1 MPTLVP
7 ATPTPSELRTHL
19 VSAPVSAA
27 TVGRVWASQ
36 LAFLLGRALPH
47 VASMRVHAISP
58 AITSSV
64 DIPLQWRPS
73 PGCRLALVTVELNEA
88 PIVNVVGWSLSGDR
102 YALVSLTVPAGAGVI
117 AVPEL
122 GGLAPLD
129 GSTALL
135 QQDPFRV
142 ARQQYSALVHLG
154 DAGDVADQ
162 IHDLTV
168 TISQSGS
175 YSHSGAAH
183 VSLIELPVAT
193 LRPETGEVGLLLPS
207 IDARND
213 LHDGDSS
220 IGSGITETLAAEQDA
235 STTVREHFQIA
246 TYEDT
251 AYAWTRASATMG
263 AIDFVGSAGTA
274 NPWFR
279 IRVRGT
285 YGSSASTPATFV
297 VRVRHNSVD
306 DWDLQI
312 TKRVV
317 GSGSTSTFTETVP
330 ASAGVWSAYQWTSAL
345 TLRADGTDQEID
357 VKFEASVL
365 SGTLY
370 LSSIAL
376 VQEET
381 P

>member
-19 VSAPVSAA
+19 VAAPVSAA

-36 LAFLLGRALPH
+36 LAFLLGRCLPH
-47 VASMRVHAISP
+47 VASMRLHAIDP
-58 AITSSV
+58 AVTK
-64 DIPLQWRPS
+64 DTKIPLQWRPS
-73 PGCRLALVTVELNEA
+73 PGCRLALVTVDLNESA
-88 PIVNVVGWSLSGDR
+88 IVKVVGRSLSGDR
-102 YALVSLTVPAGAGVI
+102 FALVSLTVPAGAGVI

-142 ARQQYSALVHLG
+142 ARNTHSALVHLG
-154 DAGDVADQ
+154 DAGDVADA
-162 IHDLTV
+162 IHDITV

-220 IGSGITETLAAEQDA
+220 NGSGITETLTAEQDA
-235 STTVREHFQIA
+235 ATRVREHFQIA

-251 AYAWTRASATMG
+251 AYAWTRSSSTTG
-263 AIDFVGSAGTA
+263 AINWVGSVGTSVD
-274 NPWFR
+274 PKFR
-279 IRVRGT
+279 LRVPAVYGT
-285 YGSSASTPATFV
+285 SASTPATFTLRVRYRSTKDGTLRV
-297 VRVRHNSVD
+297 VRTTVGGGATSNN
-306 DWDLQI
+306 DLALP
-312 TKRVV
+312 
-317 GSGSTSTFTETVP
+317 GSGGAWTT
-330 ASAGVWSAYQWTSAL
+330 ASGTL

-357 VKFEASVL
+357 LQFNASTADA
-365 SGTLY
+365 STLY
-370 LSSIAL
+370 ISSIAII
-376 VQEET
+376 QTET

>member
-19 VSAPVSAA
+19 VAAPVSAA

-88 PIVNVVGWSLSGDR
+88 PIVNVVGRSLSGDR

-122 GGLAPLD
+122 GGIAPLD

-154 DAGDVADQ
+154 DVGDVADQ

-207 IDARND
+207 IDARTD

-235 STTVREHFQIA
+235 ATRVREHVQIA

-251 AYAWTRASATMG
+251 ARCWTRASASMG
-263 AIDFVGSAGTA
+263 AIDFVGSASTA

-285 YGSSASTPATFV
+285 HGSIASMPATFTI
-297 VRVRHNSVD
+297 RVRYNSSD
-306 DWDLQI
+306 DWDLRI
-312 TKRVV
+312 TRRVV
-317 GSGSTSTFTETVP
+317 GSGATSTHTENAV
-330 ASAGVWSAYQWTSAL
+330 ASVGWAVHESTGAL
-345 TLRADGTDQEID
+345 KIRADGTDQEID
-357 VKFEASVL
+357 LRFEASVL

-370 LSSIAL
+370 ISSIAL
-376 VQEET
+376 VQEE
-381 P
+381 PV

>member
-36 LAFLLGRALPH
+36 LAFMLGRALPH
-47 VASMRVHAISP
+47 VASMRAHAISP
-58 AITSSV
+58 ATTSSV
-64 DIPLQWRPS
+64 AIPLQWRPS

-88 PIVNVVGWSLSGDR
+88 PIVNVIGRSLSGDR

-122 GGLAPLD
+122 GGIAPLD

-235 STTVREHFQIA
+235 ATRVREHFQIA

-251 AYAWTRASATMG
+251 ARCWTRASATMG

-285 YGSSASTPATFV
+285 YGSSASAPATFTI
-297 VRVRHNSVD
+297 RVRYNAID
-306 DWDLQI
+306 DWDLRI

-317 GSGSTSTFTETVP
+317 GSGATSTYTETIT
-330 ASAGVWSAYQWTSAL
+330 ASVGWAAYEL
-345 TLRADGTDQEID
+345 TAVLQIRTDGTDQEID
-357 VKFEASVL
+357 LRFEASVL

-370 LSSIAL
+370 ISSIAL
-376 VQEET
+376 VQEESV
-381 P
+381 